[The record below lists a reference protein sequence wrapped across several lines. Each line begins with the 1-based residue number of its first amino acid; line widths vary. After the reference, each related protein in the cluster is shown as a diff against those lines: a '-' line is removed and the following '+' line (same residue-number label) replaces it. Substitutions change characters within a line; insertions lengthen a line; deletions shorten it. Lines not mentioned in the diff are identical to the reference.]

1 MEEISMEN
9 FLRKKRNKK
18 KVHWRNC
25 CRNLSEKGK
34 EKKKNLEE
42 YYKKLKTK
50 VFIFLISL

>member
-34 EKKKNLEE
+34 EKKENLEE
-42 YYKKLKTK
+42 YYKKLKTN